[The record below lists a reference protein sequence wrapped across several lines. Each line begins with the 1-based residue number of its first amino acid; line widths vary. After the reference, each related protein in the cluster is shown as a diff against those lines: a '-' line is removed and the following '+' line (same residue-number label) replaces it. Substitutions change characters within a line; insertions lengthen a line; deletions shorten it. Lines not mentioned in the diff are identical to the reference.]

1 MRARLVLWLSLG
13 LNLLLAGMIVIL
25 SRDSQKQASLDFPSI
40 STNGKSLPKQVRT
53 NVIIRR
59 QGFQWSQIESP
70 DYPTF
75 IRNLRLIGCP
85 EKTIHDIIVADINEV
100 FAERITK
107 EVVLPEQQW
116 WLAEPNTDVFAS
128 AASQIRALEAEK
140 NQLLTQ
146 LLGPNWNTTPQTG
159 KVDPIRL
166 DGPVLSKLSPDTKAK
181 LFDIEANSRRAR
193 EAYLRQMQEAGKEP
207 DPVQL
212 ARLRQ
217 QTRLDLATLL
227 TPDQYEEYLLRYSS
241 TSGQLRQQLRGFGAD
256 ADEYRKIFRARDA
269 FDEQLAALSG
279 NDAATQK
286 RRTELERQRD
296 EAVRQAIGSE
306 RFPLY
311 QLTQNPLFKQAQES
325 AEDNNAPPEK
335 VLPIYQVNQA
345 AQQEITRLQND
356 RTLTDEARAAAL
368 KLVQE
373 QQQASIQKIISG
385 QVAQQ

>member
-1 MRARLVLWLSLG
+1 MSKEPLPQRRTIGNLHPMRARLVLWLSLG

-25 SRDSQKQASLDFPSI
+25 SRDSQKQASLDLRSI
-40 STNGKSLPKQVRT
+40 STNGKSLSKQVRT
-53 NVIIRR
+53 NVVIRR

-193 EAYLRQMQEAGKEP
+193 EA
-207 DPVQL
+207 
-212 ARLRQ
+212 
-217 QTRLDLATLL
+217 
-227 TPDQYEEYLLRYSS
+227 
-241 TSGQLRQQLRGFGAD
+241 
-256 ADEYRKIFRARDA
+256 
-269 FDEQLAALSG
+269 
-279 NDAATQK
+279 
-286 RRTELERQRD
+286 
-296 EAVRQAIGSE
+296 
-306 RFPLY
+306 
-311 QLTQNPLFKQAQES
+311 
-325 AEDNNAPPEK
+325 
-335 VLPIYQVNQA
+335 
-345 AQQEITRLQND
+345 
-356 RTLTDEARAAAL
+356 
-368 KLVQE
+368 
-373 QQQASIQKIISG
+373 
-385 QVAQQ
+385 